1 MKTTE
6 TMSASSSSSHRS
18 SKPERAPTDGH
29 LFATWSSKGTPSDND
44 EVKDAYKSYQKLRNN
59 YAHIGDAYDRRLDT
73 ASEWEINDP

>member
-6 TMSASSSSSHRS
+6 AMSSSASSSDRT

-29 LFATWSSKGTPSDND
+29 LFATWSSKGTPSDID
-44 EVKDAYKSYQKLRNN
+44 EVKDAHNSYLRLRNN
-59 YAHIGDAYDRRLDT
+59 YAHIGDAYDRRHDT